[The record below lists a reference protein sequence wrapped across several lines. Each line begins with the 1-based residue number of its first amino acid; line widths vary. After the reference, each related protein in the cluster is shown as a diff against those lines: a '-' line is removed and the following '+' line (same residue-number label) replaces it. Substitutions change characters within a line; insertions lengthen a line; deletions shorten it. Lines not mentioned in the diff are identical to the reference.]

1 METTIKY
8 EDHSLEMTN
17 LLTNLGYDIRNR
29 GAIFFEEL
37 VYEAR
42 RALRSGDSD
51 EEIKEKI
58 PNCITEYG
66 SSFHE
71 IGRKRYVEEINKFF
85 NNQKL
90 LEDDSVLYLSLEEKV
105 IFFLNKLD
113 REENKKINCK

>member
-17 LLTNLGYDIRNR
+17 LLTNLGYDIRNA
-29 GAIFFEEL
+29 GATFFGEL

-42 RALRSGDSD
+42 RALRSGNSD
-51 EEIKEKI
+51 EEIKQNI

-66 SSFHE
+66 SSYYE
-71 IGRKRYVEEINKFF
+71 IGRNKYIEEINKFF

-90 LEDDSVLYLSLEEKV
+90 LEDDSVLCLSLEEKV